1 MLIYIKR
8 CSTSYY
14 TLNSFLLFMVFQK
27 KKKPELGHPSLSLIW
42 IFTEYINILKALQRY
57 LIKLILFSPPIN

>member
-14 TLNSFLLFMVFQK
+14 TLNSFLLFMVFQ